1 MKEFYGG
8 KKSKNIIIIIIFIIC
23 LYSCCSI
30 VGFII
35 YSQSKKKKINSST
48 PDNLT
53 TNNVTKPDNLT
64 TNNIETT
71 NNVSKPN
78 NISKPNNLITTNLNP
93 PANVFSTSI
102 LQEANP
108 VIYLLLEK
116 DIKDKSKNLNFIKS
130 KESINF
136 ESINNKQCGIFTNN
150 TALDFSVTV
159 SKGIVISFWIY
170 CKNMND
176 GSILYIEDDDTLQP
190 SIIIY
195 ILKKNLFIFFN
206 KFINTKTDKQVPPI
220 IINMDFAKWNHVFI
234 SYDYKTNQVYVKIGK
249 EITIIETNFKMVE
262 LSYLINYSIG
272 YNGINSIIIKDPYN
286 PLVPFVD
293 LKKLN
298 SFEGYI
304 RNFIIFD
311 TILTEDQINKL
322 YNEQL

>member
-8 KKSKNIIIIIIFIIC
+8 KKPKNIIIIIIFIIC
-23 LYSCCSI
+23 LYSCCCI

-35 YSQSKKKKINSST
+35 YSQSKKKNINSST
-48 PDNLT
+48 PSNLT
-53 TNNVTKPDNLT
+53 TNNVEKPDNST

-78 NISKPNNLITTNLNP
+78 NLTSKNLTTKNLNP
-93 PANVFSTSI
+93 PASLAPTSI
-102 LQEANP
+102 LYEANP

-116 DIKDKSKNLNFIKS
+116 DIKDKSKNPNFIKS

-136 ESINNKQCGIFTNN
+136 ETINNKQSGIFTNN
-150 TALDFSVTV
+150 TAIDFSATV
-159 SKGIVISFWIY
+159 SKGIVISFWLY

-176 GSILYIEDDDTLQP
+176 GSILYVEDDDTLQP

-195 ILKKNLFIFFN
+195 ILDKQLFIFLN
-206 KFINTKTDKQVPPI
+206 KFIDAKTDKQIIPI
-220 IINMDFAKWNHVFI
+220 VMNIDIGKWNHIYI
-234 SYDYKTNQVYVKIGK
+234 SYDYKTNLFFMKIGSNDIK
-249 EITIIETNFKMVE
+249 ANLKMVE

-293 LKKLN
+293 LQKLN
-298 SFEGYI
+298 SFEGNI